1 MFSLVL
7 FSFFLHARRKREVIL
22 IVARR
27 NPNGVINPIFQVTFF
42 RLETNKLI
50 IKTCDG
56 SRLINFSCSK
66 NELPV
71 YSILHLAF
79 SFLITYRL
87 GYKMVI
93 K

>member
-1 MFSLVL
+1 M
-7 FSFFLHARRKREVIL
+7 
-22 IVARR
+22 
-27 NPNGVINPIFQVTFF
+27 QW
-42 RLETNKLI
+42 LEI
-50 IKTCDG
+50 
-56 SRLINFSCSK
+56 
-66 NELPV
+66 NELSLFKKPV